1 MDRPGDMTGGL
12 SEELRREVE
21 NTPFE
26 GSYLKTKLR
35 KYQEFGVRFI
45 LHQGNVLLGDEMGLG
60 KTIQAI
66 AAMVSLYSAGERF
79 FWSSALRAFLS
90 IGAER
95 SRGIAHLQPFRSTGK
110 SNTQRNYGLRRRHC
124 RNNNDA
130 LKKIVFP
137 TELRLSLLV
146 ADEAHYVKNKGAKRT
161 QVLGEVRKR
170 SNRVL
175 YMTGTPLE
183 NNVDEMCYLVSCFE
197 SANCKRSGKSEIS
210 CAGSDFREKL
220 APGLFSQEKRGCS
233 ARAS

>member
-79 FWSSALRAFLS
+79 FSGRLPC
-90 IGAER
+90 ER
-95 SRGIAHLQPFRSTGK
+95 SYQLV
-110 SNTQRNYGLRRRHC
+110 QR
-124 RNNNDA
+124 D
-130 LKKIVFP
+130 
-137 TELRLSLLV
+137 
-146 ADEAHYVKNKGAKRT
+146 
-161 QVLGEVRKR
+161 
-170 SNRVL
+170 
-175 YMTGTPLE
+175 
-183 NNVDEMCYLVSCFE
+183 
-197 SANCKRSGKSEIS
+197 
-210 CAGSDFREKL
+210 
-220 APGLFSQEKRGCS
+220 
-233 ARAS
+233 RAA